1 MFGPDYGSVDAF
13 SVGQPPDLTPC
24 NEGSVGV
31 PYTSFLTDSPN
42 DIAINATAN
51 HPVTDNEIDISWITA
66 SFYGS
71 EYTTDQI
78 ATPTEPFEHTDPDP
92 PQNNNNLPTRRRDRY
107 PPRYVEDP
115 SAVPT
120 RSVCVTRWNSMAA
133 QKILS
138 LSTLDTF
145 YLSKT
150 VQRIQLIAE
159 RVAFA
164 RLCLFYIHATV
175 MGLFISV
182 VSFCDA
188 VCGISNLA
196 WCIGWFSRSCM
207 FFNCLVLLTGLGLAS
222 TGHVPRSIRC
232 VHGMCIILA
241 VSLTFMLDA
250 PPVDS
255 CYATQRNISLTH
267 ATVTAQQN
275 HTAFWLLTLNKL
287 SYVIVLGEGA
297 CGAFLQSLASI

>member
-24 NEGSVGV
+24 NEESVGA
-31 PYTSFLTDSPN
+31 PYASFLTFDLN
-42 DIAINATAN
+42 DIDTNATADP
-51 HPVTDNEIDISWITA
+51 PVTDNGIDISWITA

-71 EYTTDQI
+71 EYTIDQI
-78 ATPTEPFEHTDPDP
+78 AALTETFERTDPDP
-92 PQNNNNLPTRRRDRY
+92 PQNNNPPTRRHNRY
-107 PPRYVEDP
+107 PPRHVEDP

-159 RVAFA
+159 RVAFT

-196 WCIGWFSRSCM
+196 WCVGWFSRSCM

-222 TGHVPRSIRC
+222 TSHVPRSIRC
-232 VHGMCIILA
+232 VHGLCIILA
-241 VSLTFMLDA
+241 ASLTFMLDA

-255 CYATQRNISLTH
+255 CYAAHRNVSLTH
-267 ATVTAQQN
+267 ATVTAHRN
-275 HTAFWLLTLNKL
+275 RTAFWLLTLNKL